1 MAEFIMKKMVADMG
15 RQDDYVIDSVATST
29 EEVGNDLYPPAQK
42 CLREHGIPFVH
53 RRARQMTRAD
63 YDHYDRIFLM
73 DDNNYA
79 WLARRMSDL
88 FWRTPAGWA
97 DREGKTSRLMSL
109 VGEPRDVAD
118 PWYTGN
124 FERTYSDIVRALS
137 SFLGA

>member
-15 RQDDYVIDSVATST
+15 RQDDYMIDSVATST

-53 RRARQMTRAD
+53 RRARQMTCAD

-79 WLARRMSDL
+79 WLARRMPDL

-97 DREGKTSRLMSL
+97 DRDGKTSRLMSL

-124 FERTYSDIVRALS
+124 FERTYSDIVCALS
-137 SFLGA
+137 FFLGA